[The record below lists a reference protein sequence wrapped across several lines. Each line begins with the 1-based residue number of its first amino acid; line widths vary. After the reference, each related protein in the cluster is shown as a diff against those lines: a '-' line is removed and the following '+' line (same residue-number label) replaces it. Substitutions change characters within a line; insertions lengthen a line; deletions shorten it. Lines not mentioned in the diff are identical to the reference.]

1 MVNVVA
7 LFLAVK
13 VIAVHP
19 YVPGAVHIAKVVLG
33 AVCVTGAVLIQSDSV
48 LFRLLCLNKF

>member
-1 MVNVVA
+1 M

-19 YVPGAVHIAKVVLG
+19 YVSGAVHIAEVVLG
-33 AVCVTGAVLIQSDSV
+33 AVCETGAVLFQSDSV
-48 LFRLLCLNKF
+48 FYLDYCLNNDYGI